1 MVVYLFVLI
10 ILFIL
15 ELLYFKIADRY
26 NIIDKPNERSSHSQ
40 ITLRGGGVIFY
51 LAALLYFVWSDFQY
65 PWFFLGLTFMSV
77 VSFADDILTLSN
89 KARLLVHFGSVLL
102 MGYELQIF
110 TFPWYYLLIA
120 FVVIVGVINAY
131 NFMDGING
139 ITASYSIAVCGLL
152 LWVNT
157 QIHFID
163 PDLLWFSL
171 IGLVVF
177 SFFNF
182 RDKAKCFAGDVGSV
196 SIAFILLFALG
207 KLILQT
213 GNLIYILFLTVYGID
228 AVWTI
233 LRRLYLKENI
243 FEAHR
248 SHLYQYLGNEAGVNK
263 LLISF
268 LYGLVQFVIGIGII
282 WVSSK
287 NTTYQF
293 FFAAS
298 VIFIFSGGYLIFKSY
313 IINKY
318 VKPRN
323 QLLDRDN

>member
-1 MVVYLFVLI
+1 MGVYLFVFI
-10 ILFIL
+10 ILFVL

-26 NIIDKPNERSSHSQ
+26 NIIDKPNERSSHRQ

-65 PWFFLGLTFMSV
+65 PWFFLGLTLMAV
-77 VSFADDILTLSN
+77 VSFADDILSLSN
-89 KARLLVHFGSVLL
+89 KARLLVHFASVLL

-139 ITASYSIAVCGLL
+139 ITASYSIAVFGLL
-152 LWVNT
+152 LWVNA

-163 PDLLWFSL
+163 SDLLWFCF
-171 IGLVVF
+171 IGLAVF

-182 RDKAKCFAGDVGSV
+182 RNKAKCFAGDVGSI
-196 SIAFILLFALG
+196 SIAFIILFVLG
-207 KLILQT
+207 KLILLT

-233 LRRLYLKENI
+233 LRRFYLKENI

-248 SHLYQYLGNEAGVNK
+248 SHLYQFLGNEAGINN

-268 LYGLVQFVIGIGII
+268 LYGLVQLIIGILVIN
-282 WVSSK
+282 VAK
-287 NTTYQF
+287 ENFEYQF
-293 FFAAS
+293 CFSLGMLVTLS
-298 VIFIFSGGYLIFKSY
+298 VIYVTIKSY
-313 IINKY
+313 IIKKY
-318 VKPRN
+318 IN
-323 QLLDRDN
+323 